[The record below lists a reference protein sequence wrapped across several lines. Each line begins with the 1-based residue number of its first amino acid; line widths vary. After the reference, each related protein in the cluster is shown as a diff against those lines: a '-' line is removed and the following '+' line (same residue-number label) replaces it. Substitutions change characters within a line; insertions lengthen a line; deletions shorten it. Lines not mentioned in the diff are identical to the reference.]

1 MPLAERMLGP
11 DRRGAHHSTSSFQP
25 TRVDCTVRA
34 MVVSG
39 RSADPRVAEAAR
51 VVESLLPAAPS
62 IGLVLGSGLGGFAE
76 SLAEKV
82 EIPFSAVP
90 HLSPPTVAGHAGRL
104 CFGGIGPFSVICLSG
119 RVHLYEGHDV
129 AEVAFGC
136 RLLAALGCR
145 AVLLTNA
152 AGGIREGLTP
162 GSLMLV
168 SDHLNLTGRNPLTG
182 SAHAFV
188 DLTHAYDAGIRDAAR
203 RAANEASVVLHEG
216 VYAGLLGP
224 TYETPAEIRMLR
236 TLGADA
242 VGMST
247 VVETIALR
255 HLGVRVGAVSC
266 ITNLAAG
273 LSGAPLSHLDVE
285 ETARKSRDAFE
296 TLLARWVEQT
306 AKILVLD
313 SEE

>member
-1 MPLAERMLGP
+1 MVLA
-11 DRRGAHHSTSSFQP
+11 
-25 TRVDCTVRA
+25 
-34 MVVSG
+34 G
-39 RSADPRVAEAAR
+39 RSSDPRVAEAAR
-51 VVESLLPAAPS
+51 VVEALLPAAPA
-62 IGLVLGSGLGGFAE
+62 IGLVLGSGLGGFAA

-82 EIPFSAVP
+82 DIPFSAVP
-90 HLSPPTVAGHAGRL
+90 HLSPPTVAGHAGGL
-104 CFGGIGPFSVICLSG
+104 CFGGVGAVRVLCLSG

-129 AEVAFGC
+129 ADVVFGS

-182 SAHAFV
+182 SAYAFV
-188 DLTHAYDAGIRDAAR
+188 DLTHAYDVGIRDAAR
-203 RAANEASVVLHEG
+203 RAATETSIVLHEG

-224 TYETPAEIRMLR
+224 TYETPAEIRMLK

-255 HLGVRVGAVSC
+255 HLGVRVGALSC

-273 LSGAPLSHLDVE
+273 LSGAPLSHAEVE

-296 TLLARWVEQT
+296 ALLGRWVEQS
-306 AKILVLD
+306 ARILNLD